1 MANREVNLIRSF
13 GYTDGEGKEWYFTRS
28 NQDKILEVVGEAELQ
43 AYADNGV
50 LEVIDLPNPAELK
63 AAFGN
68 RFDKG
73 IRPSNAGTQAAS
85 TSRASRPAPKET

>member
-1 MANREVNLIRSF
+1 MANKAVNLIRSF

-28 NQDKILEVVGEAELQ
+28 NQDQILDVVGEANLKPYIE
-43 AYADNGV
+43 NGV
-50 LEVIDLPNPAELK
+50 VELMDTLDPAEEK

-73 IRPSNAGTQAAS
+73 IRPSNAGTNAAS